1 MKKVLVLIV
10 LIIVVLAAWPAYG
23 KDGLIKSDLWYFDPN
38 RGITYLGEE
47 KDPAKHFEWVWPED
61 VDTEEWSHWR
71 HRITIKAEPQIAW
84 IMVLKWEDGVAVWY
98 GFDEA
103 GRVRMKPYI
112 EIPEK
117 REDTPFVV
125 GTVSINLFMW
135 HLQGKAPIWI
145 QHMYVEAMQR
155 IRDKAKP
162 FELKNP

>member
-1 MKKVLVLIV
+1 MKRAIV
-10 LIIVVLAAWPAYG
+10 LTVLLVVVLAAWPVYG
-23 KDGLIKSDLWYFDPN
+23 WVAGSKIGTIYDC
-38 RGITYLGEE
+38 GE
-47 KDPAKHFEWVWPED
+47 KYYQWTPCED
-61 VDTEEWSHWR
+61 
-71 HRITIKAEPQIAW
+71 TIKAEPQIAW
-84 IMVLKWEDGVAVWY
+84 IMVLRWEDGVAVWY

-112 EIPEK
+112 DVPEK
-117 REDTPFVV
+117 GNDSNITTI
-125 GTVSINLFMW
+125 GTVSVNLFMW